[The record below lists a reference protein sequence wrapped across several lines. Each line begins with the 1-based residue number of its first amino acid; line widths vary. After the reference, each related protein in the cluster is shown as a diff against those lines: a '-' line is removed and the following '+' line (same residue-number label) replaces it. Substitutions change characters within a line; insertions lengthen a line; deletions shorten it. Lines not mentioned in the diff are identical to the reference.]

1 MTLTERLNSDL
12 KEAMKA
18 KDKKRLS
25 VIRMLKGALQ
35 KKELDNGGELSEA
48 DALAVVAKERK
59 QRLDSIEEFIS
70 AGRDDLADEARREIE
85 VVEAYLPEQLSEEEI
100 ATKVQEI
107 IEELNADSMKDFG
120 KVMGKAAAATKGRAD
135 GSVVQKVVKQQ
146 LNH

>member
-48 DALAVVAKERK
+48 DALAVIAKERK

-120 KVMGKAAAATKGRAD
+120 KVMGKAAVATKGRAD

>member
-35 KKELDNGGELSEA
+35 KKALDNGGELSDEE
-48 DALAVVAKERK
+48 ALAVVAKERK
-59 QRLDSIEEFIS
+59 QRADSVEEFEA
-70 AGRDDLADEARREIE
+70 AGRTDLADETRQEIE
-85 VVEAYLPEQLSEEEI
+85 VVEAYLPEQLSEDEI

-107 IEELNADSMKDFG
+107 IEETDASSMKDFG
-120 KVMGKAAAATKGRAD
+120 KVMGKAVAATKGRAD
-135 GSVVQKVVKQQ
+135 GSTVQKVVKEL